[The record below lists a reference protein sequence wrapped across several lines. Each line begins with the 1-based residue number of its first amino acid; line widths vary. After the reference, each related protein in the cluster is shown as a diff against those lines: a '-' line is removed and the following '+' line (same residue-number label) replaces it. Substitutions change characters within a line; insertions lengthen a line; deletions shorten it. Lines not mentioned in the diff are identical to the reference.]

1 MLDPHPTPQKKT
13 IPKKPSLIW
22 VTKTWLS
29 KPLFKEILQF
39 CRTIIIL
46 QILVKKPFKYLLK
59 FRS

>member
-1 MLDPHPTPQKKT
+1 MLDPHPTPQKKLS
-13 IPKKPSLIW
+13 PKSR